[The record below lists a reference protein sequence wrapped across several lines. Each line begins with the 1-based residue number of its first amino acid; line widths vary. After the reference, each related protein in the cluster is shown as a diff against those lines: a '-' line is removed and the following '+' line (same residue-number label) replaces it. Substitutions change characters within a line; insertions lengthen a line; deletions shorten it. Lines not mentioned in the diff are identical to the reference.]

1 MLYFTKVRWLS
12 SGKVLKRFFE
22 LRAEVKAFMD
32 RGWDGCF
39 CTKWSWMANGLSFS
53 CWHHTDKLGQFVRN
67 APHLSWALQDV
78 QAEHVHFW
86 HHQSVWKTLLHNEL
100 KSKFRSK
107 LTDKLL
113 KAILSISVASSLKPN
128 VAQLCKRKR
137 CQVQKPQSAAVCC
150 SQLPEEKCS

>member
-22 LRAEVKAFMD
+22 LRAEVKAFMEKN
-32 RGWDGCF
+32 G
-39 CTKWSWMANGLSFS
+39 MAISVLSDPEWLMDLAFDITQTS
-53 CWHHTDKLGQFVRN
+53 LDNLREMPPTSPELYRMFK
-67 APHLSWALQDV
+67 
-78 QAEHVHFW
+78 
-86 HHQSVWKTLLHNEL
+86 QSMCIFGTTNLCKKTLLHNEI

-107 LTDKLL
+107 LTDKHL

-150 SQLPEEKCS
+150 SQLTEERCS